1 MNVCCPR
8 CNQLYDIDESFA
20 GQKARCE
27 KCGEKFIIE
36 ESAPNP
42 DAKKTCP
49 MCGET
54 ILAIA
59 KKCRYCG
66 SMLEGDKAVK
76 SVDRV
81 MFIVF
86 AFLLGGLGAHNLYV
100 GRTWAAVCNIL
111 ITALALP
118 TFGGSLTLNF
128 LYIIWDICQDP
139 NDPAVKEKWQKQ
151 EKTFFWMSI
160 FFVIVFI
167 ALLCYPIVERYI

>member
-1 MNVCCPR
+1 
-8 CNQLYDIDESFA
+8 
-20 GQKARCE
+20 
-27 KCGEKFIIE
+27 
-36 ESAPNP
+36 
-42 DAKKTCP
+42 
-49 MCGET
+49 
-54 ILAIA
+54 
-59 KKCRYCG
+59 
-66 SMLEGDKAVK
+66 
-76 SVDRV
+76 

-100 GRTWAAVCNIL
+100 GRTWAAACNIL

-151 EKTFFWMSI
+151 EKTFFWISM

-167 ALLCYPIVERYI
+167 ALLCYPTVERYI